1 MLYNVCLPPPKEGQ
15 QLLDIFHKSLVHGK
29 NQSLHLQCHVS
40 QGPEKKFLAPY
51 RCYKEEVLLN
61 HRLFELYPISF
72 SFDLP
77 FSKFSLIIN
86 TLEMRQ
92 KTRCVWFVE
101 KQPAFLTLR
110 LNEEQLQ
117 LLRNEMQGQLLEQF
131 LCFGHIAKYF
141 RERHHTAFAKPS
153 MRFRYQN
160 TSSFL
165 KVFLNCKVKSWN
177 LYLHK

>member
-1 MLYNVCLPPPKEGQ
+1 
-15 QLLDIFHKSLVHGK
+15 
-29 NQSLHLQCHVS
+29 
-40 QGPEKKFLAPY
+40 
-51 RCYKEEVLLN
+51 
-61 HRLFELYPISF
+61 
-72 SFDLP
+72 
-77 FSKFSLIIN
+77 
-86 TLEMRQ
+86 MRQ
-92 KTRCVWFVE
+92 KTRCVLFVE

-153 MRFRYQN
+153 TRFRYQN

-165 KVFLNCKVKSWN
+165 KVFLNCKVKLLS
-177 LYLHK
+177 LYLPMWIIFNLSPCICLSYLYIFLTSRHTRSNHNWICYNLFDCLNPCKNLTFVRDQLHCHGNVEL